1 MSEVPPSVRS
11 MNVTRLA
18 PRSESLVIE
27 RRGVRCLQ
35 VNDALWRLTR
45 TDGRVIGYLESL
57 EPDPPAE
64 GPRAVLPDGAVE
76 PRRSPDRFALKR
88 LRADRRGFVE
98 LGRFRDLDEA
108 LDALR
113 YASAS

>member
-1 MSEVPPSVRS
+1 
-11 MNVTRLA
+11 MNVTRLI
-18 PRSESLVIE
+18 PRAESLEIE

-35 VNDALWRLTR
+35 VNGALWRLTR
-45 TDGRVIGYLESL
+45 PDGRILGYLESL
-57 EPDPPAE
+57 DPEAEPA
-64 GPRAVLPDGAVE
+64 GPRAVLAEGEAAPHRG
-76 PRRSPDRFALKR
+76 PDRFLLKR
-88 LRADRRGFVE
+88 MRPDRRGFIE

>member
-1 MSEVPPSVRS
+1 
-11 MNVTRLA
+11 MNVTRLV
-18 PRSESLVIE
+18 PRAESLEIE
-27 RRGVRCLQ
+27 RRGIRCLQ
-35 VNDALWRLTR
+35 VNAALWRLTR
-45 TDGRVIGYLESL
+45 ADGRVLGYLESIDPAAD
-57 EPDPPAE
+57 EPT
-64 GPRAVLPDGAVE
+64 GPRAVLPDDE
-76 PRRSPDRFALKR
+76 TPRHRAPDRFLLKR